1 MKTRSYYNL
10 SQRMPASKPSI
21 PSLGWLAVAMLV
33 CWAWPL
39 MAGSD
44 APQWMH
50 ALTSVSMP
58 STDEKTDAVLLYD
71 ETIVSVQSA
80 DRLKKT
86 VRLAYK
92 ILRPG
97 GRDYGIVA
105 INMNV
110 NRKVTSLHGW
120 CIPAQ
125 GKDYEVKD
133 KDGVEVSPPKIEG
146 SELVTDVKYK
156 VIRIPA
162 PDPGNIIGYEYE
174 TEERPLALQ
183 DTWMFQSEVPVR
195 ESRYT
200 LQLPAGWEYK
210 ASWLN
215 AAETKPAIAGSQS
228 QWVVNNLAAIRKEEE
243 MPPFRGVAGQMVVS
257 FFPPGGAAANG
268 FSDWRQMGT
277 WYAGLTA
284 GRTDASPDIK
294 QRVQALTSSGGSSL
308 DKMRA
313 VAQFMQRE
321 VRYVAIE
328 LGIGGLQPHPASEVF
343 AHRYGDCKDKATLM
357 RSMLHEIGVESYYI
371 IINTERGSVTADTP
385 ANHNAFDHVILAIRL
400 PDDLKDSSLVA
411 TATHPKLGRLL
422 FFDPTNELI
431 PFGHVAGHL
440 QANYGL
446 LVGPDGGEL
455 IQVPREPPSQN
466 GIQRNAKLALN
477 SNGLLE
483 GVVEETRTGDRAWA
497 ERSLLLSV
505 TRESEKIHPIE
516 TLLAN
521 SMANFRIVDAKVANL
536 KETDKPFGFN
546 YSFEARDYAR
556 HAGNLLLVRPRV
568 LGSKASGILETKDP
582 RRFAVEFEGPVKDV
596 DNFEI
601 ALPPGY
607 VVDELP
613 PPVDADFEFASYHSR
628 TEAKGNT
635 IAYTRTFEI
644 KELSVPVSKVDEL
657 RKFYRIIAGDE
668 RNTAVLKPPK

>member
-1 MKTRSYYNL
+1 MRTRSSYNL
-10 SQRMPASKPSI
+10 LRLAPASKTSI
-21 PSLGWLAVAMLV
+21 PPLVWVGAAMLAL
-33 CWAWPL
+33 WAVPL
-39 MAGSD
+39 MAAND
-44 APQWMH
+44 APQWMR
-50 ALTSVSMP
+50 ALTGVSMP
-58 STDEKTDAVLLYD
+58 AADEKTDAVLLYD
-71 ETIVSVQSA
+71 ESIVSVQSV
-80 DRLKKT
+80 DRMKTT
-86 VRLAYK
+86 VRRAYK

-105 INMNV
+105 VSMNS

-133 KDGVEVSPPKIEG
+133 KDGAEISPPKIEG

-174 TEERPLALQ
+174 TDERPLALE
-183 DTWMFQSEVPVR
+183 DTWVLQSEVPVR

-215 AAETKPAIAGSQS
+215 ATEVKPAVAGSQS

-284 GRTDASPDIK
+284 GRADASPEIK
-294 QRVQALTSSGGSSL
+294 QRVMAVTAAGNSTLQ
-308 DKMRA
+308 KMRQ

-357 RSMLHEIGVESYYI
+357 RSMLHEIGVESYYV

-385 ANHNAFDHVILAIRL
+385 AHNAFDHVILAIRL
-400 PDDLKDSSLVA
+400 PEDVKDSSLVA
-411 TATHPKLGRLL
+411 TVSHPKLGRIL

-431 PFGHVAGHL
+431 PFGHIAGHL
-440 QANYGL
+440 QASYGL

-455 IQVPREPPSQN
+455 IQVPREPSSQN
-466 GIQRNAKLALN
+466 GIHREARLALD
-477 SNGLLE
+477 SNGQLG
-483 GVVEETRTGDRAWA
+483 GVVAETRTGDRAWM

-521 SMANFRIVDAKVANL
+521 SMANFRIIDAQVANL
-536 KETDKPFGFN
+536 KETDKPFAFN

-568 LGSKASGILETKDP
+568 LGSKSSGILETKEA

-596 DNFEI
+596 DDFEI
-601 ALPPGY
+601 TLPPGY

-628 TEAKGNT
+628 TEAKGNV

-657 RKFYRIIAGDE
+657 KKFYRIIASDE
-668 RNTAVLKPPK
+668 RNTAVLKPPR